1 MCFTSAHKHVCVCLP
16 WNMMSCPGS
25 HILLDLALCSGS
37 DRDISVRSSQSF
49 LGQTCST
56 VWPSLAPPLSDWA
69 CISAKRSWGCSGS
82 PACSLIPVPSLLLE
96 LWYSAPAQSAWSSTE
111 PSAPKL
117 TLEGTNPKAWGRHK
131 ITLPER
137 SPQGLGSAWKPL
149 VSSSSRG
156 RPLSYIAADDPNF
169 WGTVI
174 PKKSSPAVLLVD
186 FLKEV
191 QSTELCQDYAQEWCW
206 SPAWESTSIYHPQV
220 DSDKTLQASSQMSM
234 SSENF

>member
-1 MCFTSAHKHVCVCLP
+1 MFHICTQACVCLP
-16 WNMMSCPGS
+16 TMKHDVLSWEPHSSGPCTVQWKWPRHQCQEQPELPRTDMQHSVTQPGPT
-25 HILLDLALCSGS
+25 
-37 DRDISVRSSQSF
+37 SV
-49 LGQTCST
+49 
-56 VWPSLAPPLSDWA
+56 WA

-96 LWYSAPAQSAWSSTE
+96 LWYPAPAQSAWSSTE

-117 TLEGTNPKAWGRHK
+117 TLEGTNPKAWGRYK

-191 QSTELCQDYAQEWCW
+191 QSTELCQDYTQEWCW

-220 DSDKTLQASSQMSM
+220 DSDKTLEAPSQMSM